1 MRLTAAVR
9 VFWNGEA
16 VYGTVKRSAA
26 EGIFDAALITREQ
39 IQVNISAVGP
49 PHSLPGEY
57 PHLISGKLQD
67 SVKIKGNRNKLEA
80 YVIVEAPY
88 ALALEFG
95 YAPRNLAPRPFIVRS
110 FNEVKDKCRGAVVRA
125 VRLGMGNTMFAD

>member
-1 MRLTAAVR
+1 MANAAVR
-9 VFWNGEA
+9 LFWNGEA
-16 VYGTVKRSAA
+16 VYGTVMRAAA

-88 ALALEFG
+88 ALALELG
-95 YAPRNLAPRPFIVRS
+95 TSHMAPRPFIVRS
-110 FNEVKDKCRGAVVRA
+110 FNEVKDKCRDAVVRA